1 MAIFE
6 YPGPYNLDKNIL
18 DVVAADKRAYDIQGL
33 CKMMESFHN
42 TNNTTKELECA
53 DALNALMQTILTEH
67 KKS

>member
-6 YPGPYNLDKNIL
+6 YPGAYKLNKNIL
-18 DVVAADKRAYDIQGL
+18 DVVEAEKRTNDIQGL

-53 DALNALMQTILTEH
+53 DALNALMQTILAEY